1 MHTPIQFDK
10 SVQAE
15 TTEPGTYNK
24 VGDWVVVY
32 YIGDGDERTVVA
44 LKDLGKAPLAVSSGR
59 VVKTHNHSLIIKNQI
74 GETETYQIAK
84 DATVETSDGV
94 VSGLKFDLDKGTQV
108 TVRYEQA
115 SGNKIAQFV
124 RAD

>member
-1 MHTPIQFDK
+1 MRRVWGRCLVVFACAGLACSTLQAQEVVHALTGLVTAVHPAQHSITVKTNDGSEGYFNYEKELHTPIQFDK

-44 LKDLGKAPLAVSSGR
+44 LKDSEKLRWP
-59 VVKTHNHSLIIKNQI
+59 
-74 GETETYQIAK
+74 
-84 DATVETSDGV
+84 
-94 VSGLKFDLDKGTQV
+94 
-108 TVRYEQA
+108 
-115 SGNKIAQFV
+115 
-124 RAD
+124 